1 MYIYRSHVAHFTTRK
16 LPHFSRCKE
25 RLSAAG
31 GARTQAPVATRP
43 FGYKREPTSGFRT
56 FPMNTSPTSTE
67 YTPRV
72 EDDALVRGT
81 GRFMDDPR
89 LPDTTHAVFVRSP
102 HAHARIVSVR
112 AEEARKAKKVL
123 AVLTAEDMKAANV
136 GSVSRHPPATGR
148 GGAKMIMPFRP
159 SLAGEKV
166 MHVGDPVAMVIAETV
181 AAAQD
186 AADLIQVEYEE
197 LPAVIDLN
205 DATRK
210 DGTQLYPEAPGNLCI
225 DWPGPVA
232 DEHNE
237 REVADIIAKA
247 PHVAKVRVTNQRMVV
262 ASMETRGATG
272 VYDKATDSY
281 TLHVCSQSADSLR
294 NLTAAVM
301 GVPNEKLRVITE
313 DVGGAFGMKTPP
325 YPEYPTLLVAARKV
339 GRPVQWQSTRSEA
352 FVTDTQARDTV
363 TEAELALDE
372 KGKFLA
378 LRMRHLCNQGAY
390 VSTAGVNINTNN
402 FARCLPG
409 MYRIPKIDVSV
420 LCYFSNTTPIGPY
433 RGAGR
438 PEANYALERVVE
450 EGARVTGIDP
460 VRLRKKNL
468 IPPSAMPFKTPINTY
483 DSGDFPAIMDKALEL
498 ADFDNFGKRRRESAR
513 RKKLRGIGVS
523 CMLEHAGAMPMEQ
536 ASVSF
541 PGGEALILGCNVQST
556 GQGHATVFP
565 RLLASKLG
573 IDPAKIQHRHG
584 DTAQGLTGFASVG
597 SRSAMCAGSAIVH
610 TADVM
615 LAKGKK
621 LASALLEAS
630 EADIQYRN
638 GGFEVVG
645 TDRKI
650 SLFETARQ
658 AKEKGESLDTKE
670 KTETPLTFPNGCHV
684 AEVEIDPETGA
695 VDLVIYTAVDDPGVM
710 LDAMIVEGQVH
721 GSIAQ
726 GLGQALVENAI
737 YDAGS
742 GQLVAGSFMDYGMP
756 HAHTMPLELREAVHS
771 VPAKSNPL
779 GVKGTGEAGTTA
791 AIAAVM
797 NAISNAIPNGA
808 ADHMDMPATPAK
820 VWEACQK
827 GMRK

>member
-1 MYIYRSHVAHFTTRK
+1 M
-16 LPHFSRCKE
+16 
-25 RLSAAG
+25 
-31 GARTQAPVATRP
+31 
-43 FGYKREPTSGFRT
+43 
-56 FPMNTSPTSTE
+56 
-67 YTPRV
+67 PRV
-72 EDDALVRGT
+72 EDDALVRGA
-81 GRFMDDPR
+81 GHFMDDLR
-89 LPDTTHAVFVRSP
+89 LPDTAYAVFVRSP

-112 AEEARKAKKVL
+112 TEEARKAKKVL
-123 AVLTAEDMKAANV
+123 AVLTAQDMKAANV
-136 GSVSRHPPATGR
+136 GSVSRHPPVPGR
-148 GGAKMIMPFRP
+148 GGAAMIMPFRP

-166 MHVGDPVAMVIAETV
+166 MHVGDPVAIVVAET
-181 AAAQD
+181 AAAGQD
-186 AADLIQVEYEE
+186 AADLVQVEYEE
-197 LPAVIDLN
+197 LPAVIDLS
-205 DATRK
+205 DATK
-210 DGTQLYPEAPGNLCI
+210 KGGTQLHPEAPGNLCV

-232 DEHNE
+232 DERNE

-262 ASMETRGATG
+262 ASVETRGATG
-272 VYDKATDSY
+272 IYDKASDSY

-294 NLTAAVM
+294 NLIAAVM
-301 GVPNEKLRVITE
+301 GIPNEKLRVITG

-325 YPEYPTLLVAARKV
+325 YPEYPALLVAAREL
-339 GRPVQWQSTRSEA
+339 GRPVHWQSTRSEA
-352 FVTDTQARDTV
+352 FVTDTQARDTI

-390 VSTAGVNINTNN
+390 VSTAGVGINTNN

-420 LCYFSNTTPIGPY
+420 ACYFSNTTPTGPY

-450 EGARVTGIDP
+450 EAARVFSIDP

-468 IPPSAMPFKTPINTY
+468 IPPSAMPFKTPINAY
-483 DSGDFPAIMDKALEL
+483 DSGDFPAIVGKALEL
-498 ADFDNFGKRRRESAR
+498 ADFENFNRRRRESAK

-541 PGGEALILGCNVQST
+541 PGGDQLILGCNVQST

-565 RLLASKLG
+565 RLLAKKLG
-573 IDPAKIQHRHG
+573 IDAAKIKHCHG

-597 SRSAMCAGSAIVH
+597 SRSAMCAGSAIVQ

-621 LASALLEAS
+621 VASALLEAS
-630 EADIQYRN
+630 DADIQYRN
-638 GGFEVVG
+638 GSFEVVG

-650 SLFETARQ
+650 SLFETAKH

-670 KTETPLTFPNGCHV
+670 KTETPLTFPNGCHI

-695 VDLVIYTAVDDPGVM
+695 VDLVTYTAVDDPGVM
-710 LDAMIVEGQVH
+710 LDPMIVEGQAH

-726 GLGQALVENAI
+726 GLGQALVENAV

-756 HAHTMPLELREAVHS
+756 HAHTMPFELREAVHS
-771 VPAKSNPL
+771 VPAKNNPL

-820 VWEACQK
+820 VWAACQK
-827 GMRK
+827 GMAGK

>member
-1 MYIYRSHVAHFTTRK
+1 MTTTTPRT
-16 LPHFSRCKE
+16 
-25 RLSAAG
+25 RL
-31 GARTQAPVATRP
+31 
-43 FGYKREPTSGFRT
+43 
-56 FPMNTSPTSTE
+56 
-67 YTPRV
+67 TPRV
-72 EDDALVRGT
+72 EDDALVRGA
-81 GRFMDDPR
+81 GHFMDDPR
-89 LPDTTHAVFVRSP
+89 LPNTVYAAFVRSP

-112 AEEARKAKKVL
+112 TDDARKAKKVL
-123 AVLTAEDMKAANV
+123 AVFTAQDMKAANV
-136 GSVSRHPPATGR
+136 GTVSRHPPVPGR

-159 SLAGEKV
+159 SLAGDKA
-166 MHVGDPVAMVIAETV
+166 MHVGDPVVMIVAETA

-186 AADLIQVEYEE
+186 AADLVQIDYEE
-197 LPAVIDLN
+197 LPAVITL
-205 DATRK
+205 DAAMK
-210 DGTQLYPEAPGNLCI
+210 GGTQLYPEAPGNLCV
-225 DWPGPVA
+225 DWAGPIA
-232 DEHNE
+232 DEQNE
-237 REVADIIAKA
+237 RDVESIIANA
-247 PHVAKVRVTNQRMVV
+247 PHVAKVRVVNQRMVV

-272 VYDKATDSY
+272 TYDKASDSY
-281 TLHVCSQSADSLR
+281 TLYACSQGADSLR
-294 NLTAAVM
+294 AQAAAIM
-301 GVPNEKLRVITE
+301 GVPNEKLRVITA
-313 DVGGAFGMKTPP
+313 DVGGAFGMKTPV
-325 YPEYPTLLVAARKV
+325 YPEYPALLVAARQL

-390 VSTAGVNINTNN
+390 VSTAGVGINTNN

-409 MYRIPKIDVSV
+409 MYRIPKVDASV
-420 LCYFSNTTPIGPY
+420 ACYFSNTIPIGPY

-450 EGARVTGIDP
+450 EAARVIGMDP

-483 DSGDFPAIMDKALEL
+483 DSGDFPAIVHKALEL
-498 ADFDNFGKRRRESAR
+498 ADFDNFNKRRRESAR

-523 CMLEHAGAMPMEQ
+523 CMLEHAGALPMEQ
-536 ASVSF
+536 AAITF
-541 PGGEALILGCNVQST
+541 PGGDQLILGCNVQST

-573 IDPAKIQHRHG
+573 IDAAKIRHQHG

-621 LASALLEAS
+621 VASALLEAS
-630 EADIQYRN
+630 EADIQYSN
-638 GGFEVVG
+638 GSFEVVG

-650 SLFETARQ
+650 SLFETARR
-658 AKEKGESLDTKE
+658 AKEIGENLDTKE
-670 KTETPLTFPNGCHV
+670 KAEAPLTFPNGCHI
-684 AEVEIDPETGA
+684 AEVEIDPDTGA
-695 VDLVIYTAVDDPGVM
+695 VDLVTYTAVDDPGVM
-710 LDAMIVEGQVH
+710 LDATIVEGQVQ
-721 GSIAQ
+721 GSIAN
-726 GLGQALVENAI
+726 GLGQALTENAV
-737 YDAGS
+737 YDPQS
-742 GQLVAGSFMDYGMP
+742 GQLMSGSFMDYGMP
-756 HAHTMPLELREAVHS
+756 HAHHMPIELREAVHS
-771 VPAKSNPL
+771 VPATSNPL

-797 NAISNAIPNGA
+797 NAIANAIPNGA

-820 VWEACQK
+820 VWEACQRALAAK
-827 GMRK
+827 

>member
-1 MYIYRSHVAHFTTRK
+1 MT
-16 LPHFSRCKE
+16 
-25 RLSAAG
+25 
-31 GARTQAPVATRP
+31 
-43 FGYKREPTSGFRT
+43 
-56 FPMNTSPTSTE
+56 TSPTSTKH
-67 YTPRV
+67 TPRI
-72 EDDALVRGT
+72 EDDALIRGT

-89 LPDTTHAVFVRSP
+89 LPNTAYAAFVRSP
-102 HAHARIVSVR
+102 HAHARVTSVNTD
-112 AEEARKAKKVL
+112 EARRAKKVL

-136 GSVSRHPPATGR
+136 GSVSRHPPVPGR
-148 GGAKMIMPFRP
+148 GGTKMIMPFRP

-166 MHVGDPVAMVIAETV
+166 MHVGDPVAMVVAETI

-186 AADLIQVEYEE
+186 AADLVRVEYEE
-197 LPAVIDLN
+197 LPAVIDLR
-205 DATRK
+205 DAMK
-210 DGTQLYPEAPGNLCI
+210 KGGTQLYPEAPGNLCV
-225 DWPGPVA
+225 DWPGPVP
-232 DEHNE
+232 DEQNE
-237 REVADIIAKA
+237 REVAEIIAKA
-247 PHVAKVRVTNQRMVV
+247 PHVAKVSVTNQRMVV

-272 VYDKATDSY
+272 VYDKANDGY
-281 TLHVCSQSADSLR
+281 TLYVCSQSADSLR

-301 GVPNEKLRVITE
+301 GVPNEKLRVITQ

-325 YPEYPTLLVAARKV
+325 YPEYPALLVAARQL

-363 TEAELALDE
+363 TEAELAIDE

-378 LRMRHLCNQGAY
+378 LRVRHLCNQGAY
-390 VSTAGVNINTNN
+390 VSTAGVGINTNN

-409 MYRIPKIDVSV
+409 MYRIPKVEASV
-420 LCYFSNTTPIGPY
+420 ACYFSNTIPIGPY

-450 EGARVTGIDP
+450 EAARITGIDP

-483 DSGDFPAIMDKALEL
+483 DSGDFPAIVDRALEL
-498 ADFDNFGKRRRESAR
+498 ADFENFNKRRRESSK
-513 RKKLRGIGVS
+513 RKRLRGIGVS

-541 PGGEALILGCNVQST
+541 PGGDQLVLGCNVQST

-565 RLLASKLG
+565 RLLANKLG
-573 IDPAKIQHRHG
+573 IDAAKIQHRHG
-584 DTAQGLTGFASVG
+584 DTALGITGFASVG

-615 LAKGKK
+615 LLKGKK
-621 LASALLEAS
+621 VASALLEAS

-638 GGFEVVG
+638 GNFEVVG

-650 SLFETARQ
+650 SLFDTARR
-658 AKEKGESLDTKE
+658 AKEIGESLDTKE
-670 KTETPLTFPNGCHV
+670 KTETPLTFPNGCHI

-695 VDLVIYTAVDDPGVM
+695 VDLVTYTAVDDPGVM
-710 LDAMIVEGQVH
+710 LDAMIVEGQVQ
-721 GSIAQ
+721 GSIAN
-726 GLGQALVENAI
+726 GLGQALTENAV
-737 YDAGS
+737 YDSES

-756 HAHTMPLELREAVHS
+756 RAHHMPAELREAVHS
-771 VPAKSNPL
+771 VPATSNPL

-808 ADHMDMPATPAK
+808 ADHMEMPATPAK

-827 GMRK
+827 GMAGK

>member
-1 MYIYRSHVAHFTTRK
+1 MT
-16 LPHFSRCKE
+16 
-25 RLSAAG
+25 
-31 GARTQAPVATRP
+31 
-43 FGYKREPTSGFRT
+43 
-56 FPMNTSPTSTE
+56 TSPANPKH
-67 YTPRV
+67 TPRV
-72 EDDALVRGT
+72 EDDALVRGA

-89 LPDTTHAVFVRSP
+89 LPNTAFAAFVRSP
-102 HAHARIVSVR
+102 HAHARVVSVR
-112 AEEARKAKKVL
+112 VDEARKAKKVL

-136 GSVSRHPPATGR
+136 GSVSRHPPVPGR

-166 MHVGDPVAMVIAETV
+166 MHVGDPVAMVVAETI

-186 AADLIQVEYEE
+186 AADLVQVEYEE
-197 LPAVIDLN
+197 LPAVIDLH
-205 DATRK
+205 DAMRK
-210 DGTQLYPEAPGNLCI
+210 DGTQLYAEAPGNLCV
-225 DWPGPVA
+225 DWPGPVP
-232 DEHNE
+232 DENNE
-237 REVADIIAKA
+237 RDVAEAIASA
-247 PHVAKVRVTNQRMVV
+247 PHVAKVSVVNQRMVV
-262 ASMETRGATG
+262 ASMETRGSTG
-272 VYDKATDSY
+272 VYDKTNDSY
-281 TLHVCSQSADSLR
+281 TLYVCSQSADSLR

-301 GVPNEKLRVITE
+301 GLPPEKLRVITE

-325 YPEYPTLLVAARKV
+325 YPEYPALLVASRQL
-339 GRPVQWQSTRSEA
+339 GRPVHWQSTRSEA
-352 FVTDTQARDTV
+352 FLTDTQARDTV
-363 TEAELALDE
+363 TEAELAFDE

-378 LRMRHLCNQGAY
+378 LRVRHLCNQGAY
-390 VSTAGVNINTNN
+390 VSTAGVGINTNN

-420 LCYFSNTTPIGPY
+420 ACYFSNTVPIGPY

-438 PEANYALERVVE
+438 PEANYTLERVVE
-450 EGARVTGIDP
+450 EAARITGIDP

-483 DSGDFPAIMDKALEL
+483 DSGDFPAIVDKALKL
-498 ADFDNFGKRRRESAR
+498 ADFDNFKKRRRESAK

-536 ASVSF
+536 ASVAF
-541 PGGEALILGCNVQST
+541 PGGEQLMLGCNVQST

-565 RLLASKLG
+565 HLLAGKLG
-573 IDPAKIQHRHG
+573 IDAAKIQHRHG

-597 SRSAMCAGSAIVH
+597 SRSAMCAGSAIVR

-621 LASALLEAS
+621 VASALLEAS
-630 EADIQYRN
+630 EADIQYS
-638 GGFEVVG
+638 GGNFEVVG

-650 SLFETARQ
+650 SLFETARRAQ
-658 AKEKGESLDTKE
+658 ELGENLDTKE
-670 KTETPLTFPNGCHV
+670 KAEAPLTFPNGCHI
-684 AEVEIDPETGA
+684 AEVEIDPETG
-695 VDLVIYTAVDDPGVM
+695 VVELITYTAVDDPGVM
-710 LDAMIVEGQVH
+710 LNSMIVEGQVQ

-726 GLGQALVENAI
+726 GLGQALAENAI
-737 YDAGS
+737 YDASS

-756 HAHTMPLELREAVHS
+756 HAHTMPIELREAVHS
-771 VPAKSNPL
+771 VPATSNPL

-797 NAISNAIPNGA
+797 NAISNAIPNGS

-820 VWEACQK
+820 VWAACQK
-827 GMRK
+827 GMAAK

>member
-1 MYIYRSHVAHFTTRK
+1 MIASPAHTK
-16 LPHFSRCKE
+16 H
-25 RLSAAG
+25 
-31 GARTQAPVATRP
+31 
-43 FGYKREPTSGFRT
+43 
-56 FPMNTSPTSTE
+56 
-67 YTPRV
+67 TPRV
-72 EDDALVRGT
+72 EDDVLVRGA
-81 GRFMDDPR
+81 GRFMDDPH
-89 LPDTTHAVFVRSP
+89 LPNTAYAAFVRST
-102 HAHARIVSVR
+102 HAHARIVSVKT
-112 AEEARKAKKVL
+112 ESARKAKKVL
-123 AVLTAEDMKAANV
+123 AVLTAEDMKTANV
-136 GSVSRHPPATGR
+136 GSVSRHPPVPGR

-166 MHVGDPVAMVIAETV
+166 MHVGDPVAMVVAETT

-186 AADLIQVEYEE
+186 AADLVQVEYEE
-197 LPAVIDLN
+197 LPPVIELR
-205 DATRK
+205 DAMK
-210 DGTQLYPEAPGNLCI
+210 EGGMQLYPEAPGNLCV
-225 DWPGPVA
+225 DWPGPA
-232 DEHNE
+232 PDEQNE
-237 REVADIIAKA
+237 REVAEIIAKA
-247 PHVAKVRVTNQRMVV
+247 PHVAKVSVTNQRTVV
-262 ASMETRGATG
+262 ASVETRGATG
-272 VYDKATDSY
+272 VYDKANDSY
-281 TLHVCSQSADSLR
+281 TLYACSQGADSLR
-294 NLTAAVM
+294 GQAAAIM

-313 DVGGAFGMKTPP
+313 DIGGAFGMKTPV
-325 YPEYPTLLVAARKV
+325 YPEYPALLVAARQL
-339 GRPVQWQSTRSEA
+339 GRPVHWQSTRSEA

-363 TEAELALDE
+363 TEAELAINE

-378 LRMRHLCNQGAY
+378 LRMRHRCNQGAY
-390 VSTAGVNINTNN
+390 VSTAGVGINTNN

-409 MYRIPKIDVSV
+409 MYRIQKVDVSV
-420 LCYFSNTTPIGPY
+420 ACYFSNTTPIGPY

-450 EGARVTGIDP
+450 EAARVAGIDP

-468 IPPSAMPFKTPINTY
+468 IPLSAMPFKTPINTY
-483 DSGDFPAIMDKALEL
+483 DSGDFPALVDKALEL
-498 ADFDNFGKRRRESAR
+498 ADFDNFNKRRRESAR

-523 CMLEHAGAMPMEQ
+523 CMLEHAGALPMEQ

-541 PGGEALILGCNVQST
+541 PGGDQLILGCNVQST

-573 IDPAKIQHRHG
+573 IDAAKIHHRHG

-597 SRSAMCAGSAIVH
+597 SRSAMCAGSAIAH

-621 LASALLEAS
+621 VASALLEAS

-638 GGFEVVG
+638 GNFEVVG

-650 SLFETARQ
+650 SLFDTAKR
-658 AKEKGESLDTKE
+658 AKEIGENLDTKE
-670 KTETPLTFPNGCHV
+670 KTETPLTFPNGCHI
-684 AEVEIDPETGA
+684 AEVEIDPDTGA
-695 VDLVIYTAVDDPGVM
+695 VDLVTYTAVDDPGVM
-710 LDAMIVEGQVH
+710 LDPMIVEGQMH

-726 GLGQALVENAI
+726 GLGQALVENAV
-737 YDAGS
+737 YDGN

-808 ADHMDMPATPAK
+808 ANHMDMPATPAK
-820 VWEACQK
+820 VWAACQK
-827 GMRK
+827 GMAGK